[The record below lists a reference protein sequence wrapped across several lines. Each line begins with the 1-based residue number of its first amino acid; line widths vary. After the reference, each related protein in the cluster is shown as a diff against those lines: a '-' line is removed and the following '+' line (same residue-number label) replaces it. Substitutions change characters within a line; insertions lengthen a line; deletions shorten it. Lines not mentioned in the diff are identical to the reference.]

1 MNDENRIDPGHNGV
15 RDFCRIAG
23 PVCLVIA
30 VSLIAIAFIN
40 FAMAFGGSEPP
51 KLFWCFFLAM
61 PFFIAGAA
69 MTNFGYMG
77 KVARY
82 TAGEMAPVAK
92 DTINYMVDGTQESM
106 KKTASAIGQGLSE
119 ANIGGSG
126 GTKVKCHK
134 CNELVDEDSKFC
146 NECGIALDKV
156 KACPGCGELN
166 DPDAK
171 FCDNCG
177 NSY

>member
-1 MNDENRIDPGHNGV
+1 MSEEERIDPGHNSI
-15 RDFCRIAG
+15 RDFCRVGG

-30 VSLIAIAFIN
+30 FVLIATAFIN
-40 FAMAFGGSEPP
+40 FFMAFGGSEPP
-51 KLFWCFFLAM
+51 RLFWCFFLAM
-61 PFFIAGAA
+61 PFFIAGGA

-82 TAGEMAPVAK
+82 VAGETAPVAK
-92 DTINYMVDGTQESM
+92 DTINYMVDGTQDSI
-106 KKTASAIGQGLSE
+106 KKVASAIGQGFSE
-119 ANIGGSG
+119 ANIGGGG

-134 CNELVDEDSKFC
+134 CNELVDADSRFC
-146 NECGIALDKV
+146 SECGSALDKV
-156 KACPGCGELN
+156 KTCSQCGELN